1 MEIRLTYVSKF
12 ARQLS
17 NDEIEQIGAVSERNN
32 SRDNLTGML
41 VALGGMFFQV
51 IEGEREVVDRLF
63 DRICQDDRHNRVI
76 MIRVEEN
83 IEQRNFF
90 AWGMK
95 TLNLDNQIGALIQQP
110 IQTLF
115 SVMLEQLQH
124 RCFLEN
130 ILMQTINRNAQNVL
144 RVGFDECCDLV
155 EAGKGCMF
163 LWDEEEKT
171 YKSTEV
177 VGGSTQIVSATP
189 RTLDT
194 FMLQMSK
201 VRQTS
206 HIVLLPIT
214 AQEKTIAI
222 YLLQRDF
229 IFNEDALRNCELVC
243 LQTSKTYESLMK
255 IESETANFQKLG
267 QTMTI
272 PEEEL
277 PKGLNG
283 SITEF
288 VDTMASFVNDYECD
302 DNSHDNELKKLQKTM
317 NNLVEKMEKNKIN
330 EVNSGVAEEVKKV
343 V

>member
-1 MEIRLTYVSKF
+1 MMEIRLTYVSKF
-12 ARQLS
+12 SRRLS
-17 NDEIEQIGAVSERNN
+17 NEEIEQIGEVSQRNN
-32 SRDNLTGML
+32 SRENLTGML

-51 IEGEREVVDRLF
+51 IEGDKDKVERLF
-63 DRICQDDRHNRVI
+63 DKICRDDRHNRVI
-76 MIRVEEN
+76 MIRVEED

-144 RVGFDECCDLV
+144 RVGFDECCDLT
-155 EAGKGCMF
+155 EASKACMF

-177 VGGSTQIVSATP
+177 VGGSTQIISAKP

-194 FMLQMSK
+194 YMLQMAK

-214 AQEKTIAI
+214 SQQKTVAI
-222 YLLQRDF
+222 YFIQRDE
-229 IFNEDALRNCELVC
+229 IFHEDALRNCELVC
-243 LQTSKTYESLMK
+243 LQTSKTYESLLK
-255 IESETANFQKLG
+255 IESETGNFQRLG
-267 QTMTI
+267 QTITI
-272 PEEEL
+272 PDDEL

-288 VDTMASFVNDYECD
+288 VDTMASFVNNYECD
-302 DNSHDNELKKLQKTM
+302 DNTPDNELKKLQKTM
-317 NNLVEKMEKNKIN
+317 NSLVDKMEKNRSDRTTD
-330 EVNSGVAEEVKKV
+330 EVSEVKKV